1 MNESPDDRIYSE
13 EHIWLLLESDDIAV
27 IGISEYAQSELG
39 DIVYVELPEVD
50 NEYPP
55 GQACAVVES
64 VKAASEIFAPVE
76 CKIIEVNEELVDSPE
91 ILNESPYTDGW
102 LAKVEIQDKSSID
115 SLLNASQ
122 YDSLVE
128 V

>member
-1 MNESPDDRIYSE
+1 
-13 EHIWLLLESDDIAV
+13 
-27 IGISEYAQSELG
+27 
-39 DIVYVELPEVD
+39 
-50 NEYPP
+50 
-55 GQACAVVES
+55 
-64 VKAASEIFAPVE
+64 
-76 CKIIEVNEELVDSPE
+76 VDSPE